1 MIDGKVDYLPS
12 SQQIVQ
18 LGKNNADTTTTA
30 TYLIDFLCFLY
41 FVNIIEKKFTAKKF

>member
-1 MIDGKVDYLPS
+1 MIDRKVDYLPY
-12 SQQIVQ
+12 SQKLFNY
-18 LGKNNADTTTTA
+18 LGKNNADTTTA

>member
-18 LGKNNADTTTTA
+18 LGKNNADTTTA

-41 FVNIIEKKFTAKKF
+41 FVNIIEKKFTAKNF